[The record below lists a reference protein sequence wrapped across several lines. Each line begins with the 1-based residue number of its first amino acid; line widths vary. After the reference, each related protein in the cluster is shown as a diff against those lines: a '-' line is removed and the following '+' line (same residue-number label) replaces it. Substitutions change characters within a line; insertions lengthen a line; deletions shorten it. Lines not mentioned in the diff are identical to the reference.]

1 MTKVQL
7 GKLDLKIPLADM
19 VKVQKQENDLN
30 ILAIT
35 LEHIYQLQMLSFHH
49 NDPFDRLIIAQSF
62 LENMTIISADGKF
75 KDYGISVIS

>member
-35 LEHIYQLQMLSFHH
+35 LEHI
-49 NDPFDRLIIAQSF
+49 
-62 LENMTIISADGKF
+62 
-75 KDYGISVIS
+75 